1 MSGPGIVAAEG
12 MSSLHRHIRHRLIH
26 DRNGSSASPQDHESR
41 LQCCSSPVLP
51 AAHSGLLEQGTRT
64 RADRQHVI
72 ERMLLIQ
79 LADMWRAELT
89 SDSNGGEMT
98 TMVNTWF
105 SRVTL
110 EIVGEGQCRELAA
123 RL

>member
-1 MSGPGIVAAEG
+1 M
-12 MSSLHRHIRHRLIH
+12 
-26 DRNGSSASPQDHESR
+26 
-41 LQCCSSPVLP
+41 
-51 AAHSGLLEQGTRT
+51 
-64 RADRQHVI
+64 I

-89 SDSNGGEMT
+89 SDTNGGEMT